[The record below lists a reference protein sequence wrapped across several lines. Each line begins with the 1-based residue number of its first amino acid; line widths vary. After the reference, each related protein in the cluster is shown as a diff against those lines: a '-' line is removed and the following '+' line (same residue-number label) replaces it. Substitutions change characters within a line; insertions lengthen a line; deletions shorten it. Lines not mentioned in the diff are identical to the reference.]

1 MPIVF
6 PPTTN
11 LEASD
16 MAIDQYAICPCGSGK
31 KIKFCKCFD
40 SIGEL
45 DRVMKMVQGGQMV
58 AAIDRLNQIFKQHP
72 TAAWALAIKGRL
84 LIGMDELP
92 NLAENA
98 ERFIQLQ
105 PSNPLALAQKAAAE
119 VGQERFSHAAHSI
132 LQSLAE
138 SGQTVD
144 SFIIEIC
151 GLLAVGLLRD
161 GNLLSSRMFATI
173 ALMASQDEQYQR
185 LPRMVLEELNG
196 STELNLLLKTLPTT
210 IQRPADVSW
219 GERFDEAQ
227 GLLYSNQILASESKL
242 EALDRQHPGEPA
254 IMLSLFVC
262 SIWRADKDSQARLL
276 AKVSDAMQ
284 NDAERST
291 RLLAVSW
298 LLASKS
304 QSIDVDVKSLTY
316 QVEDV
321 EKAILE
327 LTAQPKTD
335 ALGSQFLQR
344 AANADGIHPR
354 AAFVVLNNAPVT
366 GDLLSLDLIDKLPQ
380 VLGIAF
386 VYGRQTD
393 REPEIIVQHV
403 QPSDMGQV
411 VELLNEVL
419 GIAAPTSEE
428 TEQIPLDAALNPRVH
443 LPKSAQMMQ
452 PNHDVM
458 NEMLRRHLCDRV
470 IGFQLS
476 CVDGKSLA
484 DLMNDPAML
493 KQRTALVR
501 VVQGNM
507 HMAAFN
513 ETTEAFSEKVGVP
526 PLSTLNP
533 KNDDEL
539 ELLPAFDLQFV
550 DIGNLD
556 NDALFYYFERSSQ
569 VGLSRAAGRAA
580 RKIVTLKA
588 TDEDTQEMIM
598 RAYVMLI
605 SSVPDHVEAAE
616 ISQEAREWCNAH
628 QVADASILLTTLPR
642 YLYAQDMQ
650 GFTSAI
656 QDIQTRYGNNPEVM
670 THLTRMLID
679 FGILNPD
686 GSPRRMPTTAPPA
699 DSAQLWTGDAA
710 TAPSIGSSG
719 PAEPASPEG
728 GSKLWLP
735 GMD

>member
-1 MPIVF
+1 
-6 PPTTN
+6 
-11 LEASD
+11 

-58 AAIDRLNQIFKQHP
+58 AAIDRLNQVFKQHP

-98 ERFIQLQ
+98 ERFIRLQ

-119 VGQERFSHAAHSI
+119 AGQERFSEAAHSV
-132 LQSLAE
+132 LQALAE

-173 ALMASQDEQYQR
+173 ALMASQDETYQR

-196 STELNLLLKTLPTT
+196 SSEVNLLLKTLPTT
-210 IQRPADVSW
+210 IQRPASVAW

-227 GLLYSNQILASESKL
+227 SLLYSNQILASESKL

-254 IMLSLFVC
+254 IMMSLFVC
-262 SIWRADKDSQARLL
+262 SIWRADTDAQSRLLKKVSEAIQSDSERSVRLL
-276 AKVSDAMQ
+276 A
-284 NDAERST
+284 
-291 RLLAVSW
+291 LAW
-298 LLASKS
+298 LIGSNT
-304 QSIDVDVKSLTY
+304 QSINVNVKSLTY
-316 QVEDV
+316 QLEDA
-321 EKAILE
+321 EKAIME
-327 LTAQPKTD
+327 LTAEPKAE
-335 ALGSQFLQR
+335 ALGSNQLQR
-344 AANADGIHPR
+344 ITNADGIRPR
-354 AAFVVLNNAPVT
+354 AAFMVMDKPPVA
-366 GDLLSLDLIDKLPQ
+366 DEPLSMDRIGELPQ
-380 VLGIAF
+380 ILGLAF

-393 REPEIIVQHV
+393 RAPELTVQQV
-403 QPSDMGQV
+403 QPFDAPIV
-411 VELLNEVL
+411 VELFRNVL
-419 GIAAPTSEE
+419 AMDAPTSEE
-428 TEQIPLDAALNPRVH
+428 TTEAPLDAMLNPRVN
-443 LPKSAQMMQ
+443 LPKSAMGGAVD
-452 PNHDVM
+452 N
-458 NEMLRRHLCDRV
+458 NILEELLSRHLQERV
-470 IGFQLS
+470 VQYHLP
-476 CVDGKSLA
+476 CLDGKSLT
-484 DLMNDPAML
+484 DIKDDPATL
-493 KQRTALVR
+493 RERTAIVR
-501 VVQGNM
+501 IVQGNM
-507 HMAAFN
+507 NMSSHQDIMDNFCQ
-513 ETTEAFSEKVGVP
+513 SVGAP
-526 PLSTLNP
+526 SLPTLTP

-550 DIGNLD
+550 DITSLD
-556 NDALFYYFERSSQ
+556 NEALFYYFERTSQ
-569 VGLSRAAGRAA
+569 VGLAQAASRAA
-580 RKIVTLKA
+580 RKIVSLDA
-588 TDEDTQEMIM
+588 SDEETQEMIM

-605 SSVPDHVEAAE
+605 STVPDHAEASE
-616 ISQEAREWCNAH
+616 ISQQAREWCNAH
-628 QVADASILLTTLPR
+628 QIADASVLLTTLPR

-650 GFTSAI
+650 GFTTTI

-699 DSAQLWTGDAA
+699 DSGKLWTGDSAP
-710 TAPSIGSSG
+710 APSAIGPG
-719 PAEPASPEG
+719 APADPAPQEG